1 MFSTVL
7 GFPEGRV
14 IVPFLRRRPQV
25 FPRVK
30 VIMNLKRLVVLL
42 DNKLSVIR
50 LYLSHFL
57 LAFCLRVKMN
67 NTMSSFLRSFHFYR
81 KWNGRWEC
89 KVLYEEKGH
98 MYTANV
104 FSCEF
109 CEIFKKTLFSEHVR
123 TTVSEYSRIELCVNI
138 AQLIILS
145 YPTTPQKMFPFKNT
159 HDLFSFSSTIDGN
172 TDTVHWIEGFVF

>member
-42 DNKLSVIR
+42 DN
-50 LYLSHFL
+50 
-57 LAFCLRVKMN
+57 
-67 NTMSSFLRSFHFYR
+67 
-81 KWNGRWEC
+81 
-89 KVLYEEKGH
+89 
-98 MYTANV
+98 V

-109 CEIFKKTLFSEHVR
+109 CEIFKKTFFSEHVR
-123 TTVSEYSRIELCVNI
+123 ATVSEYSRIEFCVNI

-145 YPTTPQKMFPFKNT
+145 YPTTPRKMFPFKNT
-159 HDLFSFSSTIDGN
+159 RAILSFSSTIDGN
-172 TDTVHWIEGFVF
+172 TDTVHLIEGFVF